1 MKYETLRRLAGSMV
15 GLSLLAGSA
24 ASAADLAPAPIAPP
38 PVFTWTGAYVTLQVG
53 GAWSQ
58 TSATANAG
66 WNTGFHGAG
75 AFGGLNVGYNLQY
88 NAFVLGLQA
97 EYNFAGTTGNTFAY
111 PLGVTNSV
119 RQFGSV
125 DGRLGYAFD
134 RLLVYAIGGFA
145 YGDIRHTMTPAIAF
159 ATGTPGHVL
168 DFGSSAYGWDV
179 GGGLEYALTN
189 NITARAE
196 YRYYNFGTKGFTE
209 TVSLLGFPYHT
220 VKETM
225 QTARVGLTYKFG
237 APAAPMIGHY

>member
-1 MKYETLRRLAGSMV
+1 MKHEILHRLAGSMV
-15 GLSLLAGSA
+15 GLSLLAGSSA
-24 ASAADLAPAPIAPP
+24 FAADLAPAPMAP

-58 TSATANAG
+58 TAATANAG

-88 NAFVLGLQA
+88 NSFVLGLQA
-97 EYNFAGTTGNTFAY
+97 EYNFAGVTGNAFAY
-111 PLGVTNSV
+111 PLGVKNSV

-145 YGDIRHTMTPAIAF
+145 YGDIRHTITPLTPAQS
-159 ATGTPGHVL
+159 L
-168 DFGSSAYGWDV
+168 DFGSNAYGWDV

-209 TVSLLGFPYHT
+209 SVSLLGFPYHT

-237 APAAPMIGHY
+237 APVALAVAPY

>member
-1 MKYETLRRLAGSMV
+1 MKHKILHRLAGSML

-24 ASAADLAPAPIAPP
+24 AVAADLAPAPMAPP

-53 GAWSQ
+53 GAWSN
-58 TSATANAG
+58 TTTYANWG
-66 WNTGFHGAG
+66 WNKGFNGAG

-97 EYNFAGTTGNTFAY
+97 EYNFAGVTGNAFAF
-111 PLGVTNSV
+111 PLGVTNSI

-134 RLLVYAIGGFA
+134 RVLVYAIGGFA
-145 YGDIRHTMTPAIAF
+145 YGDIRHTIVPAAGPYTSPLNF
-159 ATGTPGHVL
+159 AAN
-168 DFGSSAYGWDV
+168 AYGWDV
-179 GGGLEYALTN
+179 GGGLEYAFTN

-209 TVSLLGFPYHT
+209 SVSVLGFPFHS

-237 APAAPMIGHY
+237 APAAPVVARY